1 MRSACVCRVRVLVW
15 GIRICV
21 GSGHAWDDI
30 WGQGVCEVRMCT
42 GSGHVCGVS
51 MCGVRACMGLGHIRG
66 QDTYGIKTCVGSGH
80 GVRTHVGSGRVG
92 SAHPTFPSSPPPSPW
107 MRVTPPPH
115 SEKRRATIPP
125 HLAYGRRGSP
135 PTIPGERCPP
145 APPHTP
151 PPPLIPHLHL
161 CPAGDAVLRFEVQ
174 LVALSRAGGWRRALD
189 RLLPLLCLALLPA
202 LLGLIGFHLYRKAGG
217 PKASKKRQKE
227 EKRNKAKKK

>member
-1 MRSACVCRVRVLVW
+1 M
-15 GIRICV
+15 
-21 GSGHAWDDI
+21 
-30 WGQGVCEVRMCT
+30 
-42 GSGHVCGVS
+42 
-51 MCGVRACMGLGHIRG
+51 
-66 QDTYGIKTCVGSGH
+66 
-80 GVRTHVGSGRVG
+80 G

-145 APPHTP
+145 APPPTP

>member
-66 QDTYGIKTCVGSGH
+66 QDTYRIKTCVGSGH

-135 PTIPGERCPP
+135 PTIP
-145 APPHTP
+145 
-151 PPPLIPHLHL
+151 
-161 CPAGDAVLRFEVQ
+161 GDAVLRFEVQ